1 MILSKIKKHLGY
13 YSAFIIV
20 QILGLILVLMSA
32 GNKQL
37 QLVAILGTTIF
48 YFLFSVV
55 HHLLDH
61 DLTKKIV
68 LEYALMGCL
77 GLAGALVAFKHI

>member
-1 MILSKIKKHLGY
+1 MILSKIKKHIGY
-13 YSAFIIV
+13 YLAFITV
-20 QILGLILVLMSA
+20 QALGLILVLMSA

-37 QLVAILGTTIF
+37 QLIAILGTTIF
-48 YFLFSVV
+48 YFLFAVV
-55 HHLLDH
+55 HHFIDH
-61 DLTKKIV
+61 NLTKKIV